1 MGLDWILMLEN
12 WANNFEPFNGD
23 GGVECRLN
31 QNSEGSKPPTSSLQT
46 LEFSFF
52 LQSSQSPGK
61 FSRVFFSLGDIY
73 LNLNQGKMGKNE
85 KSGVGRALVKHH
97 NAMIQQSKEKG
108 RFYKSQHKKVLESV
122 TEVSNIDAVI
132 EQAEEADQLFSIH
145 HPTPNPLINL
155 DVSSSIS
162 DMTPEERREQ
172 QKKEEAL
179 HASSLRVPRRPP
191 WTAVMSVEELDA
203 NEKQAFL
210 VWRRSLARLE
220 ENEKLVL
227 TPFEKN
233 LDIWRQLW
241 RVLERCDLLVMV
253 VDARDPLFYRCPDLE
268 EYAKEIDKHK
278 RTLLLVNKAD
288 LLPVSMRKKWAEYF
302 RLHKVLFVFWSAKAA
317 TAELEGKLLTDHWK
331 MENNMRKSDDPETK
345 IHGRDELL
353 ARLQYEAEEIVKMRK
368 SGSDTST
375 SSNIHSPRN
384 NAEGTSAPKSVMVG
398 FVGYP
403 NVGKSSTINALV
415 GQKRTGVT
423 STPGKTKHFQTLI
436 ISDELTLCDCPGLV
450 FPSFSSSRYEMIA
463 SGVLPID
470 RMTEHREAVQVVANR
485 VQRHVIEDVYK
496 IKLPKPK
503 PYESQSRPPQA
514 SEFLRAY
521 CASRGY
527 VASSGLPDE
536 TRAARQILKDF
547 IDGKL
552 PHYEMPPGM
561 SAEDGE
567 EDDGNPSL
575 SEVLKSDAS
584 DVEDS
589 LENGTETTPVFEHV
603 LDDLS
608 SFDLANGLVSKKATV
623 KKSNESRKHH
633 KKPQRKKDRSWRVG
647 NDDEDGMPVTR
658 VFQKPVNSGPL
669 NV

>member
-1 MGLDWILMLEN
+1 
-12 WANNFEPFNGD
+12 
-23 GGVECRLN
+23 
-31 QNSEGSKPPTSSLQT
+31 
-46 LEFSFF
+46 
-52 LQSSQSPGK
+52 
-61 FSRVFFSLGDIY
+61 
-73 LNLNQGKMGKNE
+73 MGKNE
-85 KSGVGRALVKHH
+85 KSGLGRALVKHH
-97 NAMIQQSKEKG
+97 NSMIQQTKEKG
-108 RFYKSQHKKVLESV
+108 RFYKSQNKKVLESV

-132 EQAEEADQLFSIH
+132 EQAEEADQLFSIQ
-145 HPTPNPLINL
+145 HPTPNLLINL
-155 DVSSSIS
+155 DARSSIS
-162 DMTPEERREQ
+162 EMTPEERREQ

-179 HASSLRVPRRPP
+179 HASSLRVPRRHVLLPP
-191 WTAVMSVEELDA
+191 WNAAMSVEELDA

-241 RVLERCDLLVMV
+241 RVLERSDLLVMV

-278 RTLLLVNKAD
+278 RTLLL
-288 LLPVSMRKKWAEYF
+288 S
-302 RLHKVLFVFWSAKAA
+302 
-317 TAELEGKLLTDHWK
+317 
-331 MENNMRKSDDPETK
+331 
-345 IHGRDELL
+345 
-353 ARLQYEAEEIVKMRK
+353 EAEGIVKMRK
-368 SGSDTST
+368 SGSST
-375 SSNIHSPRN
+375 SRSSDIHSPRGN
-384 NAEGTSAPKSVMVG
+384 GEGTSAPK
-398 FVGYP
+398 
-403 NVGKSSTINALV
+403 
-415 GQKRTGVT
+415 KRTGVT

-470 RMTEHREAVQVVANR
+470 RMTQHREAVQVVANR
-485 VQRHVIEDVYK
+485 VKRHIIEDVYK

-503 PYESQSRPPQA
+503 PYESQSRPPLA

-536 TRAARQILKDF
+536 TRAARQILKDY

-552 PHYEMPPGM
+552 PHYETPPDM
-561 SAEDGE
+561 SDEDGG
-567 EDDGNPSL
+567 EDDGKPS
-575 SEVLKSDAS
+575 STEVHESDPS
-584 DVEDS
+584 DVEES
-589 LENGTETTPVFEHV
+589 LENGIETTPVSEHV

-608 SFDLANGLVSKKATV
+608 SFDLANGLASKKATV
-623 KKSNESRKHH
+623 KKSNASHKHH

-647 NDDEDGMPVTR
+647 NDNDDGMPVVR

-669 NV
+669 DGQ

>member
-1 MGLDWILMLEN
+1 
-12 WANNFEPFNGD
+12 
-23 GGVECRLN
+23 
-31 QNSEGSKPPTSSLQT
+31 
-46 LEFSFF
+46 
-52 LQSSQSPGK
+52 
-61 FSRVFFSLGDIY
+61 
-73 LNLNQGKMGKNE
+73 MGKNE
-85 KSGVGRALVKHH
+85 KTGLGRALMKHH
-97 NAMIQQSKEKG
+97 NSMIQQSKEKG

-122 TEVSNIDAVI
+122 TEVSDIDAVI
-132 EQAEEADQLFSIH
+132 EQAEEADQLFSIQ
-145 HPTPNPLINL
+145 HPTPNLLINL
-155 DVSSSIS
+155 DTSSSTS
-162 DMTPEERREQ
+162 GMTPEEMREQ

-179 HASSLRVPRRPP
+179 HASSLRVPRRPS
-191 WTAVMSVEELDA
+191 WNSGMSVEELDA

-241 RVLERCDLLVMV
+241 RVVERSDLLVMV

-268 EYAKEIDKHK
+268 AYAREIDEHK

-288 LLPVSMRKKWAEYF
+288 LLPVSVREKWAKF
-302 RLHKVLFVFWSAKAA
+302 FCSHKILFLFWSAKAA
-317 TAELEGKLLTDHWK
+317 SAALEGKMLIDPWK
-331 MENNMRKSDDPETK
+331 TQNSMQKSDDPDTK
-345 IHGRDELL
+345 IYGRDELL
-353 ARLQYEAEEIVKMRK
+353 FRLQSEAEEIVKMRK
-368 SGSDTST
+368 SGSGTSI
-375 SSNIHSPRN
+375 SSNIQSPSC
-384 NAEGTSAPKSVMVG
+384 NAEGTSAPKNVVVG

-403 NVGKSSTINALV
+403 NVGKSSTINALL

-485 VQRHVIEDVYK
+485 VQRHIIEDVYK
-496 IKLPKPK
+496 INLPKPK

-536 TRAARQILKDF
+536 TRAARQILKDY

-552 PHYEMPPGM
+552 PHYEIPPGM
-561 SAEDGE
+561 ADEGGV
-567 EDDGNPSL
+567 EDDGKPTL
-575 SEVLKSDAS
+575 SEVRNSDAS

-589 LENGTETTPVFEHV
+589 LEDGSETTPVLKHV

-608 SFDLANGLVSKKATV
+608 SFDLANGLASKKAAV
-623 KKSNESRKHH
+623 KKSNASHKHH

-647 NDDEDGMPVTR
+647 NDDDDGMPVVR
-658 VFQKPVNSGPL
+658 IFQKPVNSGL
-669 NV
+669 LKG

>member
-1 MGLDWILMLEN
+1 
-12 WANNFEPFNGD
+12 
-23 GGVECRLN
+23 
-31 QNSEGSKPPTSSLQT
+31 
-46 LEFSFF
+46 
-52 LQSSQSPGK
+52 
-61 FSRVFFSLGDIY
+61 
-73 LNLNQGKMGKNE
+73 MGKNE

-145 HPTPNPLINL
+145 QPTPNPLINL

-179 HASSLRVPRRPP
+179 HASKFSFFSYRPP
-191 WTAVMSVEELDA
+191 WTAAMSVEELDA

-241 RVLERCDLLVMV
+241 RVLERSDLLVMV

-317 TAELEGKLLTDHWK
+317 TAELEGKLLDHWK
-331 MENNMRKSDDPETK
+331 MQNNMRKSDDPETK

-368 SGSDTST
+368 SASDTST

-485 VQRHVIEDVYK
+485 IQRHVIEDVYK

-561 SAEDGE
+561 SAEDGV

-575 SEVLKSDAS
+575 SEVLNSDAS
-584 DVEDS
+584 DVEGS
-589 LENGTETTPVFEHV
+589 LENGTETTPVSEHV

-623 KKSNESRKHH
+623 KKSNASHKHH

-647 NDDEDGMPVTR
+647 NDDEDGMPLTR

-669 NV
+669 NG